1 MKFVQ
6 NHDFVL
12 GSHQHEIACL
22 KEEHMRRLEEQRLS
36 LQERIEREIAAREKE
51 STAREGV
58 EKNLE
63 VEEKKLNL
71 SSKSR

>member
-1 MKFVQ
+1 
-6 NHDFVL
+6 
-12 GSHQHEIACL
+12 
-22 KEEHMRRLEEQRLS
+22 MRRLEEQRLS